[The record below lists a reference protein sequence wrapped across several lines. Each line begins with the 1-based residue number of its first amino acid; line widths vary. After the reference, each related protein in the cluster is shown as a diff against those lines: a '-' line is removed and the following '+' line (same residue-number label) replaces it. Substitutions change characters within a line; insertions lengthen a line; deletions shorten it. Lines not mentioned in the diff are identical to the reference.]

1 MLSPSR
7 SCRDTGTIPSGSMTV
22 HDSSSSRA
30 LRLVCGCN
38 SRAVLA
44 KIRGVV
50 DGPRQVEVDR
60 ALDGE
65 FLGEWRRGFDEF
77 SDVIEAAGLEPREW
91 FRANPGRLFSVATF
105 SVRCGR
111 KGCERKVDGN
121 IDDLV
126 ELVRQSFAAGEHRV
140 ALTRDALTAA
150 RRSRRAAES

>member
-1 MLSPSR
+1 MA
-7 SCRDTGTIPSGSMTV
+7 V
-22 HDSSSSRA
+22 HGLSSSRA
-30 LRLVCGCN
+30 LRLVCGCS

-44 KIRGVV
+44 KIRGIV

-77 SDVIEAAGLEPREW
+77 SEVIDSTGLEPREW

-111 KGCERKVDGN
+111 KGCDRKVDGRT
-121 IDDLV
+121 DDLV

-140 ALTRDALTAA
+140 TLTHEALTAA
-150 RRSRRAAES
+150 RRAAES

>member
-7 SCRDTGTIPSGSMTV
+7 SCRDTGTIPSGCMAV
-22 HDSSSSRA
+22 HGLSSSRA

-44 KIRGVV
+44 KIRGIV
-50 DGPRQVEVDR
+50 DGPRQVEVQR

-65 FLGEWRRGFDEF
+65 FIGEWRNGFDEF
-77 SDVIEAAGLEPREW
+77 SEMIEASGLEPREW

-111 KGCERKVDGN
+111 KGCDRKVDGN

-126 ELVRQSFAAGEHRV
+126 ELVRQSLAAGEHRV
-140 ALTRDALTAA
+140 GLTRDSLTAA
-150 RRSRRAAES
+150 RRSRRSAQS